1 MKFFNYDPINEDIEK
16 NKVTIELE
24 DELLYKIEKFYI
36 DVLKEAYF
44 EPYDLINGYEEA
56 TDDSFYFVY
65 EKNSILDPESYLFLG
80 TTGIVME
87 SFSKFLNYENE
98 RNEKNL
104 KELNEYILENKH
116 EIKKHFSNI
125 KTFEGYNN
133 EDVSLELK
141 YEKFNLELANGII
154 KKFEEN
160 CNNFY
165 GRYESQE
172 FSEEKYNISK
182 LLDSENFNND
192 IRYFVLDKIQELS
205 STLDEK
211 EIVEISFIG
220 LEKEKN
226 KEIDFQKVEEN
237 LLNKGAKIL
246 KNIKKDIIDN
256 ISYQNGNFEYVYKKN
271 IDKMKDEIENEL
283 KEIDKQLKE
292 KDKNNNFEKE
302 L

>member
-1 MKFFNYDPINEDIEK
+1 MKFFNYDPINQDIEK

-36 DVLKEAYF
+36 DVLKETYF

-56 TDDSFYFVY
+56 TEDSFYFVY

-98 RNEKNL
+98 RSEKNL

-116 EIKKHFSNI
+116 EIKKHFPNI

-141 YEKFNLELANGII
+141 YEKFNLEISEEILKA
-154 KKFEEN
+154 FEKN
-160 CNNFY
+160 CNNFN

-172 FSEEKYNISK
+172 FSEERYNISK

-211 EIVEISFIG
+211 EIVEINLIG
-220 LEKEKN
+220 LKKEEN
-226 KEIDFQKVEEN
+226 KEIDLQKAEEN

-246 KNIKKDIIDN
+246 KNIKKNIIDN
-256 ISYQNGNFEYVYKKN
+256 ISYQNGNFEYVYKKD

>member
-1 MKFFNYDPINEDIEK
+1 MKFFNYEPINEYTER
-16 NKVTIELE
+16 NKVTIEL
-24 DELLYKIEKFYI
+24 DNELLYKIEKFFT
-36 DVLKEAYF
+36 DVLKEEEF
-44 EPYDLINGYEEA
+44 EPYDLINGYA
-56 TDDSFYFVY
+56 ISTDDSFYFDY

-256 ISYQNGNFEYVYKKN
+256 ISYQNGDFEYVYKKN

-292 KDKNNNFEKE
+292 KNKNNNFEKE

>member
-24 DELLYKIEKFYI
+24 DELLYKIEKFFT
-36 DVLKEAYF
+36 DVLKETYF

-98 RNEKNL
+98 RSEKNL

-116 EIKKHFSNI
+116 EIKKQFSNI

-141 YEKFNLELANGII
+141 YEKFNLEIANEII

-172 FSEEKYNISK
+172 FSEERYNISQ

-205 STLDEK
+205 TLDEK
-211 EIVEISFIG
+211 EIVEISLIG
-220 LEKEKN
+220 LKKEEN
-226 KEIDFQKVEEN
+226 KEIDLQKAKEN

-246 KNIKKDIIDN
+246 KSIKKDIIDN
-256 ISYQNGNFEYVYKKN
+256 INYQNGNFEYVYKKD

>member
-36 DVLKEAYF
+36 DVLKETYF

-98 RNEKNL
+98 KNEKNL
-104 KELNEYILENKH
+104 KELNEYILENKY
-116 EIKKHFSNI
+116 EIKKHFPNI

-141 YEKFNLELANGII
+141 YEKFNLEIANEII

-172 FSEEKYNISK
+172 FSEERYNISQ

-211 EIVEISFIG
+211 EIVEISLIG
-220 LEKEKN
+220 LKKEEN
-226 KEIDFQKVEEN
+226 KEIDLQKAKEN

-256 ISYQNGNFEYVYKKN
+256 INYQNGNFEYVYKKN

-283 KEIDKQLKE
+283 KKIDKQLKE

>member
-24 DELLYKIEKFYI
+24 DELLYKIEKFFT
-36 DVLKEAYF
+36 DVLKETYF

-116 EIKKHFSNI
+116 EIKKNFPNI
-125 KTFEGYNN
+125 KTYEGYNN

-141 YEKFNLELANGII
+141 YEKFNLEVANEII

-160 CNNFY
+160 CNNLY
-165 GRYESQE
+165 GRYESQK
-172 FSEEKYNISK
+172 FSEERYNISQ

-192 IRYFVLDKIQELS
+192 IRYFVLDKIQELA
-205 STLDEK
+205 STLGK
-211 EIVEISFIG
+211 EETTKISLIG
-220 LEKEKN
+220 LKKEEN

-256 ISYQNGNFEYVYKKN
+256 ISYQNGNFEYVYKKD

>member
-1 MKFFNYDPINEDIEK
+1 
-16 NKVTIELE
+16 
-24 DELLYKIEKFYI
+24 
-36 DVLKEAYF
+36 
-44 EPYDLINGYEEA
+44 
-56 TDDSFYFVY
+56 
-65 EKNSILDPESYLFLG
+65 
-80 TTGIVME
+80 ME

-116 EIKKHFSNI
+116 EIKKHFPNI

-141 YEKFNLELANGII
+141 YEKFNLEVANEII

-160 CNNFY
+160 CNNLY

-172 FSEEKYNISK
+172 FSEERYNISQ

-192 IRYFVLDKIQELS
+192 IRYFVLDKIQELA
-205 STLDEK
+205 STLGK
-211 EIVEISFIG
+211 EETTKISLIG
-220 LEKEKN
+220 LKKEEN

-256 ISYQNGNFEYVYKKN
+256 ISYQNGNFEYVYKKD

>member
-24 DELLYKIEKFYI
+24 DELLYKIEKFFT
-36 DVLKEAYF
+36 DVLKETYF

-116 EIKKHFSNI
+116 EIKKNFPNI

-141 YEKFNLELANGII
+141 YEKFNLEVANEII

-160 CNNFY
+160 CNNLY
-165 GRYESQE
+165 GRYESQK
-172 FSEEKYNISK
+172 FSEERYNISQ

-192 IRYFVLDKIQELS
+192 IRYFVLDKIQELA
-205 STLDEK
+205 STLGK
-211 EIVEISFIG
+211 EETTKISLIG
-220 LEKEKN
+220 LKKEEN

-256 ISYQNGNFEYVYKKN
+256 ISYQNGNFEYVYKKD

-292 KDKNNNFEKE
+292 KDKNNDFEKE

>member
-1 MKFFNYDPINEDIEK
+1 M
-16 NKVTIELE
+16 
-24 DELLYKIEKFYI
+24 
-36 DVLKEAYF
+36 
-44 EPYDLINGYEEA
+44 
-56 TDDSFYFVY
+56 
-65 EKNSILDPESYLFLG
+65 
-80 TTGIVME
+80 
-87 SFSKFLNYENE
+87 
-98 RNEKNL
+98 
-104 KELNEYILENKH
+104 
-116 EIKKHFSNI
+116 
-125 KTFEGYNN
+125 
-133 EDVSLELK
+133 
-141 YEKFNLELANGII
+141 
-154 KKFEEN
+154 
-160 CNNFY
+160 
-165 GRYESQE
+165 
-172 FSEEKYNISK
+172 
-182 LLDSENFNND
+182 LDSENFNND

>member
-1 MKFFNYDPINEDIEK
+1 MKFFNYVPINEYTER
-16 NKVTIELE
+16 NKVTIEL
-24 DELLYKIEKFYI
+24 DNELLDKIEKFFI
-36 DVLKEAYF
+36 DVLKEEEF
-44 EPYDLINGYEEA
+44 EPYDLINGYA
-56 TDDSFYFVY
+56 ISTDDSFYFDY

-98 RNEKNL
+98 RNEINL
-104 KELNEYILENKH
+104 KELNEYILENKN

-133 EDVSLELK
+133 EDISLELK
-141 YEKFNLELANGII
+141 YEKFNLEVANGII

-160 CNNFY
+160 CNNSY

-172 FSEEKYNISK
+172 FSEEKYNISR
-182 LLDSENFNND
+182 LLDSENFNEN

-205 STLDEK
+205 STLDTD
-211 EIVEISFIG
+211 EIVKISHIG
-220 LEKEKN
+220 IKEED
-226 KEIDFQKVEEN
+226 KEMNFKKIEEN

-246 KNIKKDIIDN
+246 GNIKKDIIDN
-256 ISYQNGNFEYVYKKN
+256 IKYEESNFEYIYKKD
-271 IDKMKDEIENEL
+271 IDKMKDKIENEL
-283 KEIDKQLKE
+283 KEIDKHLKE
-292 KDKNNNFEKE
+292 KNKNNNFEKE

>member
-1 MKFFNYDPINEDIEK
+1 MKFFNYDPINEYTER
-16 NKVTIELE
+16 NKVTIEL
-24 DELLYKIEKFYI
+24 DNELLDKIEKFFTDI
-36 DVLKEAYF
+36 LKEEEF
-44 EPYDLINGYEEA
+44 EPYDLINGYA
-56 TDDSFYFVY
+56 ISTDDSFYFDY

-141 YEKFNLELANGII
+141 YEKF
-154 KKFEEN
+154 
-160 CNNFY
+160 
-165 GRYESQE
+165 
-172 FSEEKYNISK
+172 SEEKYNISK

-192 IRYFVLDKIQELS
+192 IRYFVFDKIQELS

-246 KNIKKDIIDN
+246 KNIKKDIRDN

-292 KDKNNNFEKE
+292 KNKNNNFEKE

>member
-1 MKFFNYDPINEDIEK
+1 MKFFNYDPINQDIEK

-36 DVLKEAYF
+36 DVLKETYF

-56 TDDSFYFVY
+56 TEDSFYFVY

-98 RNEKNL
+98 RSEKNL

-116 EIKKHFSNI
+116 EIKKHFPNI

-141 YEKFNLELANGII
+141 YEKFNLEISEEILKA
-154 KKFEEN
+154 FEKN
-160 CNNFY
+160 CNNFN

-172 FSEEKYNISK
+172 FSEERYNISK

-211 EIVEISFIG
+211 EIVEISLIG
-220 LEKEKN
+220 LKKEEN
-226 KEIDFQKVEEN
+226 KEIDLQKAEEN

-246 KNIKKDIIDN
+246 KNIKKNIIDN
-256 ISYQNGNFEYVYKKN
+256 ISYQNGNFEYVYKKD

>member
-24 DELLYKIEKFYI
+24 DELLYKIEKFFT
-36 DVLKEAYF
+36 DVLKETYF

-116 EIKKHFSNI
+116 EIKKHFPNI

-141 YEKFNLELANGII
+141 YEKFNLEVANEII

-160 CNNFY
+160 CNNLY

-172 FSEEKYNISK
+172 FSEERYNISQ

-192 IRYFVLDKIQELS
+192 IRYFVLDKIQELA
-205 STLDEK
+205 STLGK
-211 EIVEISFIG
+211 EETTKISLIG
-220 LEKEKN
+220 LKKEEN

-246 KNIKKDIIDN
+246 KNIKKNIIDN
-256 ISYQNGNFEYVYKKN
+256 ISYQNGNFEYVYKKD

>member
-24 DELLYKIEKFYI
+24 DELLYKIEKFFT
-36 DVLKEAYF
+36 DVLKETYF

-116 EIKKHFSNI
+116 EIKKHFPNI

-141 YEKFNLELANGII
+141 YEKFNLEVANEII

-160 CNNFY
+160 CNNLY

-172 FSEEKYNISK
+172 FSEERYNISQ

-192 IRYFVLDKIQELS
+192 IRYFVLDKIQELA
-205 STLDEK
+205 STLGK
-211 EIVEISFIG
+211 EETTKISLIG
-220 LEKEKN
+220 LKKEEN

-246 KNIKKDIIDN
+246 KNIKKNIIDN
-256 ISYQNGNFEYVYKKN
+256 ISYQNGNFEYVYKKD

-283 KEIDKQLKE
+283 KKIDKQLKE

>member
-24 DELLYKIEKFYI
+24 DELLYKIEKFFT
-36 DVLKEAYF
+36 DVLKETYF

-182 LLDSENFNND
+182 LLDSENFNEN

-205 STLDEK
+205 STLDTD
-211 EIVEISFIG
+211 EIVKISHIG
-220 LEKEKN
+220 IKEED
-226 KEIDFQKVEEN
+226 KEMNFKKIEEN

-246 KNIKKDIIDN
+246 GNIKKDIIDN
-256 ISYQNGNFEYVYKKN
+256 IKYEESNFEYIYKKD
-271 IDKMKDEIENEL
+271 IDKMKDKIENEL
-283 KEIDKQLKE
+283 KEIDKHLKE
-292 KDKNNNFEKE
+292 KNKNNNFEKE

>member
-24 DELLYKIEKFYI
+24 DELLYKIEKFFT
-36 DVLKEAYF
+36 DVLKETYF

-116 EIKKHFSNI
+116 EIKKHFPNI

-141 YEKFNLELANGII
+141 YEKFNLEVANEII

-160 CNNFY
+160 CNNLY

-172 FSEEKYNISK
+172 FSEERYNISQ

-192 IRYFVLDKIQELS
+192 IRYFVLDKIQELA
-205 STLDEK
+205 STLGK
-211 EIVEISFIG
+211 EETTKISLIG
-220 LEKEKN
+220 LKKEEN

-256 ISYQNGNFEYVYKKN
+256 ISYQNGNFEYVYKKD
-271 IDKMKDEIENEL
+271 IDKMKDEIETEL

>member
-24 DELLYKIEKFYI
+24 DELLYKIEKFFT
-36 DVLKEAYF
+36 DVLKETYF

-116 EIKKHFSNI
+116 EIKKHFPNI

-141 YEKFNLELANGII
+141 YEKFNLEVANEII

-160 CNNFY
+160 CNNLY

-172 FSEEKYNISK
+172 FSEERYNISQ

-192 IRYFVLDKIQELS
+192 IRYFVLDKIQELA
-205 STLDEK
+205 STLGK
-211 EIVEISFIG
+211 EETTKISLIG
-220 LEKEKN
+220 LKKEEN

-246 KNIKKDIIDN
+246 KNIKKNIIDN
-256 ISYQNGNFEYVYKKN
+256 ISYQNGNFEYVYKKD
-271 IDKMKDEIENEL
+271 IDKMKDEFENEL
-283 KEIDKQLKE
+283 KKIDKQLKE
-292 KDKNNNFEKE
+292 KHKNKNYEKE